1 MSVELDLRRPLRI
14 HIVGVGG
21 AGMSAIAEV
30 LAGQGHRVSGSDL
43 HGSKTVDRLRRSG
56 IDVVIGHA
64 AENVHGVDLVTSS
77 PAVRANNPEL
87 EAARAANLV
96 LATRGEVLA
105 AIVRLR
111 RTLAIAGT
119 HGKTTTSSMLAL
131 IARENDQSPSF
142 MVGEALAQA
151 GSNAWWGSDPLL
163 ILEADESYGTFAS
176 MVPAIVGITN
186 VEPDHLDHYGTED
199 VLETAFRE
207 LLERATEGAV
217 IWADDPG
224 AARVAEGL
232 DAWTVGTTPGAKL
245 HVTKL
250 QLGRASSSFA
260 LDLPDGSSA
269 DLVVA
274 VAGLH
279 NVANASVAA
288 VVANLAG
295 SSVAEIASGL
305 ARFTGVPRRYE
316 FRGSAKGVTFV
327 DDYAHLPTEVAS
339 TVTAA
344 TSGGF
349 DRIVVIFQPH
359 RFTRIAN
366 IGADFAR
373 SFEGADA
380 VLVTGIYPAGEAP
393 IAGVTSK
400 IVTDV
405 VTASG
410 TVPQVLGVSTLDEAV
425 EAALP
430 LLQPGTL
437 CLTLGAGDSTTLP
450 DRLLA
455 RLEQR

>member
-207 LLERATEGAV
+207 LLERATEGA
-217 IWADDPG
+217 
-224 AARVAEGL
+224 
-232 DAWTVGTTPGAKL
+232 
-245 HVTKL
+245 
-250 QLGRASSSFA
+250 
-260 LDLPDGSSA
+260 
-269 DLVVA
+269 
-274 VAGLH
+274 
-279 NVANASVAA
+279 
-288 VVANLAG
+288 
-295 SSVAEIASGL
+295 
-305 ARFTGVPRRYE
+305 Y
-316 FRGSAKGVTFV
+316 
-327 DDYAHLPTEVAS
+327 
-339 TVTAA
+339 
-344 TSGGF
+344 
-349 DRIVVIFQPH
+349 
-359 RFTRIAN
+359 
-366 IGADFAR
+366 
-373 SFEGADA
+373 
-380 VLVTGIYPAGEAP
+380 
-393 IAGVTSK
+393 
-400 IVTDV
+400 
-405 VTASG
+405 
-410 TVPQVLGVSTLDEAV
+410 
-425 EAALP
+425 
-430 LLQPGTL
+430 
-437 CLTLGAGDSTTLP
+437 
-450 DRLLA
+450 
-455 RLEQR
+455 